1 MDEVT
6 WGYQKT
12 FRVDPDTF
20 DPTRASDR
28 LMQVLVKAG
37 ITYNGGKPELSIT
50 SMDSGEMTVSINAD
64 TDPTAALA
72 GIRKLPLLPAE
83 VQLNQ
88 ATNRMKAYAD
98 LMAAA
103 TQPTNKQMAAAILDL
118 ATIIKGA
125 G

>member
-1 MDEVT
+1 MDEAT

-12 FRVDPDTF
+12 FTVDPDTF

-28 LMQVLVKAG
+28 LMRVLVKAG
-37 ITYNGGKPELSIT
+37 ITYNGGPPELSIT
-50 SMDSGEMTVSINAD
+50 AMDSGTMTVSINAD
-64 TDPTAALA
+64 TDPTATLA

-88 ATNRMKAYAD
+88 SINRMKVYAD
-98 LMAAA
+98 LVAAG
-103 TQPTNKQMAAAILDL
+103 TQPTNKQMATAILDL
-118 ATIIKGA
+118 SNIIRGA